1 MPRCVRGLVREFA
14 TVVSVGEESSRCSRL
29 REGGENAGKRPNL
42 GDAACGGT
50 IRGLVVWS
58 GTLTSFLRYSQP
70 VVSGK
75 GVGMNR
81 VRAVIVLILLIM
93 LAVTLGGAFWTRG
106 VMTYLPFLQAR
117 KGNWTGAYVPHGI
130 VDQRPW
136 QTAATLGALAQSAE
150 EKELAREAERLA
162 DHEVDQAFSQSL
174 RQASLAKPNLS
185 GKALALQQRVNE
197 LQEIIKND
205 QARIASL
212 TAGAGPKT
220 VGAVSNGSDLEIAK
234 AQLGLDQT
242 ELADSLEDFARE
254 SGDRRVVLQQELAAR
269 QAAMK
274 QYRDRAST
282 DNGQTAVATAEQ
294 YTTLAQ
300 QLSTWRSLRNRKQL
314 IAQAGQ
320 LASADV
326 AALTEDQ
333 ARLKTEAAGLGAK
346 SVGESSSERI
356 ERLRQIGAQQNIQSI
371 LDDRLGAQQQL
382 VALYRRWGEQVEIQ
396 RRIVV
401 HLILQSLAWIAAISI
416 MVILAG
422 GALQLGLEKMV
433 RDPRQKQTLKTV
445 LNLGMQLVGLL
456 LILLTIFGV
465 PRQTPTILGL
475 ATAGLTVVF
484 QDFILAFCGWFVLM
498 GPNGVRVRDWV
509 EIDGVGGEV
518 VQLGLFRTWLLETG
532 NWTASG
538 HPTGRRVSFL
548 NGYAIRGKY
557 FNFSTVGQWMWDE
570 IKVSVPPG
578 TDIHALLNGIY
589 EATVKTTEA
598 DAKMAEMEWKRVTHE
613 EGSPQFSAMPSVN
626 LRPGG
631 AGVDIVI
638 RYITRAGVRLETRN
652 HLFAMIVELM
662 QGVSKGDRSLAP
674 PSRYGNLKG

>member
-1 MPRCVRGLVREFA
+1 
-14 TVVSVGEESSRCSRL
+14 
-29 REGGENAGKRPNL
+29 
-42 GDAACGGT
+42 
-50 IRGLVVWS
+50 
-58 GTLTSFLRYSQP
+58 
-70 VVSGK
+70 
-75 GVGMNR
+75 MNR
-81 VRAVIVLILLIM
+81 ARMVIVLILLIV
-93 LAVTLGGAFWTRG
+93 LAVTLAGAFLTRG

-117 KGNWTGAYVPHGI
+117 KGNWTGAYVPQGV

-136 QTAATLGALAQSAE
+136 QTAATLAALAQSAE

-185 GKALALQQRVNE
+185 GKASALQQRVNE

-212 TAGAGPKT
+212 SAGAGTKPA
-220 VGAVSNGSDLEIAK
+220 GAASNGSDLEIAK

-242 ELADSLEDFARE
+242 ELTDSLEDLARE
-254 SGDRRVVLQQELAAR
+254 SGDQRVVLQQELAAR
-269 QAAMK
+269 QAKMK
-274 QYRDRAST
+274 QYRDRASK
-282 DNGQTAVATAEQ
+282 DDGQTAVASAEQ
-294 YTTLAQ
+294 YKTFAQ

-314 IAQAGQ
+314 IAQAEQ
-320 LASADV
+320 LARADV

-333 ARLKTEAAGLGAK
+333 ARLKREAAGLGDKA
-346 SVGESSSERI
+346 VGETSSERI

-371 LDDRLGAQQQL
+371 LNDRLGAQQQL
-382 VALYRRWGEQVEIQ
+382 AALYGRWGKQVEIQ
-396 RRIVV
+396 RRIVI
-401 HLILQSLAWIAAISI
+401 HLILQSLAWIAAICI
-416 MVILAG
+416 FVILAG
-422 GALQLGLEKMV
+422 WALQLGLEKMV

-445 LNLGMQLVGLL
+445 LNLGTQLVGLL

-465 PRQTPTILGL
+465 PRQMPTILGL

-498 GPNGVRVRDWV
+498 GPNGVRIRDWV

-570 IKVSVPPG
+570 IKVSIPPG
-578 TDIHALLNGIY
+578 TDIHPLLKSIY

-613 EGSPQFSAMPSVN
+613 EGSPQFRAMPAVN
-626 LRPGG
+626 LRPAG
-631 AGVDIVI
+631 AGVEIVI
-638 RYITRAGVRLETRN
+638 RYITRAGVRVETRN
-652 HLFAMIVELM
+652 HLFAMIVDLM
-662 QGVSKGDRSLAP
+662 QGVSKEDRNLP
-674 PSRYGNLKG
+674 PLSPEWKT